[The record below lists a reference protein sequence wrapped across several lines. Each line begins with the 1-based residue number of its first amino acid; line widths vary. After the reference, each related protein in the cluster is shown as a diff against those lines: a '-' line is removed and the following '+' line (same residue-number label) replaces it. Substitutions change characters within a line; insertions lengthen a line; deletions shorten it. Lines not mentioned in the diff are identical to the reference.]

1 MPAHGNPVTLDQTEE
16 VPVRKLVKKTGPD
29 VIINSA
35 AMTDVDLCESQP
47 EAAVRVNATS
57 VGYLAN
63 AAKEVSSFLLQV
75 STDYVFS
82 GDKGGYSETD
92 SPNPINHYGLSKL
105 KGEESAKGAGE
116 GAYSIARASVVY
128 GWGRAHRPN
137 AATYVYDKLSKK
149 EKVSMVKDQY
159 SSPTLNTNLAG
170 MVLEIAGRKIPG
182 IIHTAGASRLNRHDF
197 ALHIA
202 RTFGLDTG
210 LITAVESKNL
220 NWKAKRPPDSS
231 LKTGKAS
238 RTLTNGPL
246 PIEQA
251 LSILAREQGQS

>member
-1 MPAHGNPVTLDQTEE
+1 MVIDQTEE
-16 VPVRKLVKKTGPD
+16 AQVRTLVKETRPD

-47 EAAVRVNATS
+47 DIAVLVNATS
-57 VGYLAN
+57 VGYVAD
-63 AAKEVSSFLLQV
+63 AAREADAFLVQI
-75 STDYVFS
+75 STDYVFN
-82 GDKGGYSETD
+82 GDKGQYSETD

-105 KGEESAKGAGE
+105 KGEEAALRTGE
-116 GAYSIARASVVY
+116 GAQCIARASVVY

-137 AATYVYDKLSKK
+137 AATYVYDRLSKK
-149 EKVSMVKDQY
+149 EKVSMVNDQF

-170 MVLEIAGRKIPG
+170 MVLEIAERKIPG

-202 RTFGLDTG
+202 RAFGLDAG
-210 LITAVESKNL
+210 LIAAVESKNL

-231 LKTGKAS
+231 LRTDKAS

-246 PIEQA
+246 SIEQA
-251 LSILAREQGQS
+251 LGVLAREHDGLESLQKN